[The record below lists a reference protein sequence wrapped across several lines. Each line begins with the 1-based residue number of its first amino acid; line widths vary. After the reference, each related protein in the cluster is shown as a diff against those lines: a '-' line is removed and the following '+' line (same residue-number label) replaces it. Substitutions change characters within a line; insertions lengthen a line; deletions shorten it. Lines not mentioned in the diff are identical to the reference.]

1 VIRGVHKYGPLL
13 RAAIAS
19 ASNDHRLGANEAPP
33 AIISIYLG
41 SQLDN
46 VFEQISN
53 GKITGSLNAGMMDL
67 GINTLPVFSKDAG
80 DRNRTSPFAF
90 TGNRFEFRAVGSG
103 QSVAGPLVAMNTLL
117 ADSLNWV
124 ADTLESKLAAGTD
137 LDKAI
142 LLTLKEIIDQ
152 HGAVVFGGNGYSAE
166 WHKMAVEERGLAN
179 LKTAADA
186 LPVLKEPYIEELF
199 DKLGVLSPVELA
211 SRFEIYAE
219 QYILAI
225 EVEAKLVV
233 SMAKIGIYPA
243 ATKYMSDL
251 SATISSLK
259 SNGIELGN
267 ETLAEITKQLTAMMA
282 TVGKL
287 SAAISQHDFPTIEE
301 HLQFCAK
308 TIRPLMDEVRQYAD
322 ALEGEIADELWPY
335 PTYQEM
341 LFIK

>member
-1 VIRGVHKYGPLL
+1 MSV
-13 RAAIAS
+13 
-19 ASNDHRLGANEAPP
+19 
-33 AIISIYLG
+33 YLG

-46 VFEQISN
+46 VFEQISQ
-53 GKITGSLNAGMMDL
+53 GKITGSLNAGIMDL
-67 GINTLPVFSKDAG
+67 GISTLPTFNKDAG

-103 QSVAGPLVAMNTLL
+103 QSVAGPLVSMNTML

-124 ADTLESKLAAGTD
+124 ADSLEDQLSKGKD
-137 LDKAI
+137 LDSAI
-142 LLTLKEIIDQ
+142 LSTLKEIIDT

-166 WHKMAVEERGLAN
+166 WHKIAVEERGLAN

-186 LPVLKEPYIEELF
+186 LPVLKEKYIEELF

-233 SMAKIGIYPA
+233 SMVKTGVYPA
-243 ATKYMSDL
+243 VVKYLSDL
-251 SATISSLK
+251 SSTLSSLK
-259 SNGIELGN
+259 SNGIELDN
-267 ETLAEITKQLTAMMA
+267 SRLTLISGQLNSLTT
-282 TVGKL
+282 TVDTLK
-287 SAAISQHDFPTIEE
+287 SAIAQHDFASIEE
-301 HLQFCAK
+301 HLQYCAK
-308 TIRPLMDEVRQYAD
+308 TIRPLMDEARSFAD
-322 ALEGEIADELWPY
+322 ALESEVSDELWPF